1 VEGINKKLIPFVIFL
16 RKELIMDITLIHRM
30 ILKDGLR
37 NFKFKNSKYQ
47 DASFEEQ
54 KGSIFG
60 YRNKKNM
67 VSGRGLVLTS
77 LEAIEENKTLFSHWT
92 PNIYRYGTYTQIKP
106 RVTQGHSEN
115 NLRQINTFYI
125 DFDVKTQ
132 KESINFSDILVSSL
146 DLGFMPT
153 LILKTEKGYQ
163 AYFVLQDAAYVT
175 SSTGFKVVN
184 VAKMISQNI
193 REHFKKDNLPVDM
206 TCNHF
211 GIARMPRLDNVE
223 YFDKNNIYTFAEW
236 LSWSMQQ
243 NDFEYL
249 KRPNLFVLS
258 GTEGQKQIDEPW
270 YHLLKNTSKIRGEK
284 SLMGRNNVVFT
295 LALANYA
302 SGIDQSACLEEL
314 TDYNDELA
322 IPLKINELKKTIISA
337 YSGKYEAAS
346 REFIKILCQ
355 TWVNPNLTS
364 KDLFIRQGW
373 YKFKKSRDQRQR
385 SHFSEWKED
394 VLSYINQRASK
405 DNPYLKIQKKDIT
418 SNVGVPE
425 RSLDYVLKQLQTE
438 GKILY
443 SFKRG
448 RGGGIL
454 LASVLAVGLS
464 LVGMTKQARE
474 LYYQYLSRTLEQLE
488 GKVENVLETF
498 IKGLSEGSE
507 TSLFE
512 LDTG

>member
-1 VEGINKKLIPFVIFL
+1 MAIKS
-16 RKELIMDITLIHRM
+16 IHQM

-37 NFKFKNSKYQ
+37 QFKFKHSNSQ
-47 DASFEEQ
+47 DTPFEEQ
-54 KGSIFG
+54 KGAIFG

-67 VSGRGLVLTS
+67 ISGRGVILTS
-77 LEAIEENKTLFSHWT
+77 LEAVEENESSFTHWT
-92 PNIYRYGTYTQIKP
+92 PNAYRFGTYTKTKP
-106 RVTQGHSEN
+106 RVTQGHSEK
-115 NLRQINTFYI
+115 NLRQINTFYV
-125 DFDVKTQ
+125 DFDLNTS
-132 KESINFSDILVSSL
+132 KETLNFSDILVSSL

-153 LILKTEKGYQ
+153 LILKTDKGYQ
-163 AYFVLQDAAYVT
+163 AYYVLKDAAYVT
-175 SSTGFKVVN
+175 ASTDFKVVN

-211 GIARMPRLDNVE
+211 GIARMPREDNVE
-223 YFDKNNIYTFAEW
+223 YCELNNTYTFAEW
-236 LSWSMQQ
+236 FSWSMQQ
-243 NDFEYL
+243 EDLLYA
-249 KRPNLFVLS
+249 KKPNLLVLT

-270 YHLLKNTSKIRGEK
+270 YRLLKSTSKIHGEK
-284 SLMGRNNVVFT
+284 ALIGRNNVIFT

-302 SGIDQSACLEEL
+302 SGVTQSDCIEEL
-314 TDYNDELA
+314 RDYNGELET
-322 IPLKINELKKTIISA
+322 PLKQNELKKTITSA

-488 GKVENVLETF
+488 GKVENVLETI